1 MTKRKAKRAA
11 PAKAAKKRKAPRRT
25 PAASVA
31 PRFVHLGD
39 RLLALERLRAGLAT
53 LTQTAES
60 LGVSTAELRKW
71 QFEHS
76 RERFVNLADLRPG
89 QGPLLQRL
97 RARARRL
104 AGLIAASERELRA
117 LQQELHGSVTTPSR
131 PVARPRH
138 NSK

>member
-1 MTKRKAKRAA
+1 MKRKARRAA
-11 PAKAAKKRKAPRRT
+11 PAKAAKKRKAPRRK
-25 PAASVA
+25 PAAPAV

-53 LTQTAES
+53 LTQTAEG

-76 RERFVNLADLRPG
+76 RERMVNLADLRPG
-89 QGPLLQRL
+89 QGPLLVRL
-97 RARARRL
+97 RARASRL

-131 PVARPRH
+131 PVARPRR